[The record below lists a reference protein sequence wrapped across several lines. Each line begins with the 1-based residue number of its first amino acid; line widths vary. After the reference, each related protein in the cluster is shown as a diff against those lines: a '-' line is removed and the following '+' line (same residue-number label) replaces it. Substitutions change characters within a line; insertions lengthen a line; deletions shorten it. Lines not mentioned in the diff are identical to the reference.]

1 MPADFDW
8 ALLGT
13 QLGLMAWPLFL
24 GLLACSVVLAGGV
37 AAWLAHGRTPNADAG
52 SALPQ
57 GFVARLGAGLVSGF
71 VLMLATAVVFTALA
85 RLLGDG
91 RALQRLDEAL
101 SHSVAVNAPPQAL
114 AVFGWLTHFGEPMV
128 LTALG
133 AVVGVALWLAGQRG
147 LTLGWLA
154 ALGGNA
160 LLNPTLKA
168 VFSRA
173 RPWHPDTV
181 SPALGFS
188 FPSGHSSGAMVAYGM
203 LAYLAWRLLP
213 PRCRVPA
220 AMLAAAVIFT
230 TASSRVFLQV
240 HFASDVVAGLCS
252 GLGWLALC
260 VGSLEFARHRAA
272 RRTRTQPAVNRP

>member
-1 MPADFDW
+1 
-8 ALLGT
+8 
-13 QLGLMAWPLFL
+13 
-24 GLLACSVVLAGGV
+24 
-37 AAWLAHGRTPNADAG
+37 
-52 SALPQ
+52 
-57 GFVARLGAGLVSGF
+57 
-71 VLMLATAVVFTALA
+71 
-85 RLLGDG
+85 
-91 RALQRLDEAL
+91 
-101 SHSVAVNAPPQAL
+101 
-114 AVFGWLTHFGEPMV
+114 

-133 AVVGVALWLAGQRG
+133 VVVGIGLWLAGQRV
-147 LTLGWLA
+147 LTCGWVA

-160 LLNPTLKA
+160 LLNPMLKQ

-173 RPWHPDTV
+173 RPLHPDLV
-181 SPALGFS
+181 SPAQGFS

-220 AMLAAAVIFT
+220 AMLAAAVIVT

-240 HFASDVVAGLCS
+240 HFASDVLAGLCS

-272 RRTRTQPAVNRP
+272 RRFG